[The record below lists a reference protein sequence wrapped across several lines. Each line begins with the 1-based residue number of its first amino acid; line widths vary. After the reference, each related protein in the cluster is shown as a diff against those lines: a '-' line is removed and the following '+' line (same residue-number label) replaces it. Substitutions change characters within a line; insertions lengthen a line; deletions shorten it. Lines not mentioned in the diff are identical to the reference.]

1 MKTIAF
7 LSLLAG
13 GAGASESGCPCITPD
28 LAQYRTGGTLTY
40 EPSGSGGKSYNL
52 PDSYGSGTC
61 AAHDDGLEPYCADTK
76 PPSWCQRQWCYVD
89 SSDCAHSY
97 TRSVFFP
104 DSDIYFSYESCGST
118 NTFSQVSDSSIQL
131 YEIVDRIEA
140 YTCATKLQLEQQLTA
155 WALGDGDKNAE
166 CAYLDSCPCTDCVD
180 ASGWNQA
187 VSLKDSVLV
196 RPASCSDSAQF
207 QDEQGYSCRGWYK
220 FECDQA
226 VETWGYSQSG
236 EDAVISNC
244 PIACEDCA
252 TRSAVSGETECLA
265 QAVRDTYARVASSEY
280 GDFSAG
286 RVGYQYYGLQG
297 DGTMVQWPSM
307 QWCPT
312 QFDPRFRPWY
322 AAAATGPKA
331 VMLVLDASG
340 SMCVDPSISLTDAQ
354 RQAAADIEQ
363 RVSAKGGSIVGE
375 IVISLGWSADVDL
388 DIHVTTPDGTEIFYG
403 ATQADNGYLDVDCLR
418 SPCGGADPIENI
430 AFSSTATERLLR
442 GTYKIEVNVYSRSGY
457 SGSIDAVVSVKSG
470 GCLNVYNLNGLAGR
484 QVVTELAYGG
494 VDAPGTTGL
503 MSRMGLARQAA
514 SAVLDTL
521 TEADFAGIVSFDG
534 CTLKYSETMVRVTDD
549 NRERMKHWVNHLM
562 PGSTTNYAA
571 AFESAFE
578 VLSASSSDV
587 LACPNSSALIFLTDG
602 RPDDW
607 TDANLARV
615 RELNANLNA
624 AILTYTL
631 GDDID
636 AGVVSQLA
644 CENDGVY
651 KHVSNLGEL
660 DAAMAGYYHYFAS
673 VYRGCEG
680 SLRWLEYTD
689 SVTCERLLAGCMP
702 VFDGT
707 GGEYG
712 SGGEFDRRALYGVTC
727 MDANMIASLSTLQAD
742 PGWSDF
748 ETEYTALSRTCGP
761 GVRPDLAAMRSE
773 AGQAACAAVD
783 TSVSA
788 ASAASSCTKQNPME
802 AFREFTCTPAGGG
815 SGSGGGTSEGSEG
828 DEGGGAVGAI
838 VGVIFALSVIVGG
851 FFFARKL
858 IANGNLK
865 IPGFGGRPQAS
876 QQRRPPTAPPPV
888 SVAVPPAATPYVG
901 GAVQMGGAV
910 PAAQGS
916 MPVATGIML
925 PALGGA
931 PMGSVVAYPTPVATA
946 GGYPTAAATSYPTA
960 AATGGMPTAYPN
972 TGMPVAVA
980 YGGKV

>member
-1 MKTIAF
+1 MRTVA
-7 LSLLAG
+7 LLA
-13 GAGASESGCPCITPD
+13 ALALTGASESGCPCITPD
-28 LAQYRTGGTLTY
+28 LDQYRTGGTLTY
-40 EPSGSGGKSYNL
+40 QPSGSGGKSYTL
-52 PDSYGSGTC
+52 PDSYGSGSC
-61 AAHDDGLEPYCADTK
+61 MAHDEGLEPYCAGTK

-89 SSDCAHSY
+89 KSNCAHSY

-104 DSDIYFSYESCGST
+104 SSEIYFSYESCGST
-118 NTFSQVSDSSIQL
+118 NTFSQVTDSSIEL

-140 YTCATKLQLEQQLTA
+140 FTCATKLQLEQQLTG
-155 WALGDGDKNAE
+155 WALGDGDKNAQ
-166 CAYLDSCPCTDCVD
+166 CAYQDSCPCADCVD

-187 VSLKDSVLV
+187 VNLEDSVLV
-196 RPASCSDSAQF
+196 RPASCTDSEQF

-226 VETWGYSQSG
+226 VEIWGYSQSG
-236 EDAVISNC
+236 EDAVLSNC
-244 PIACEDCA
+244 PIACESCPGRA
-252 TRSAVSGETECLA
+252 AVSGETGCLA
-265 QAVRDTYARVASSEY
+265 QAVRDNYARVASSEY
-280 GDFSAG
+280 GDFGSG

-340 SMCVDPSISLTDAQ
+340 SMCVDPSISLTEEQ

-363 RVSAKGGSIVGE
+363 RVSAKGGSVVGE

-388 DIHVTTPDGTEIFYG
+388 DVHVTTPDGTEIYYG
-403 ATQADNGYLDVDCLR
+403 RKNADLGELDVDCLG
-418 SPCGGADPIENI
+418 SPCGSADPIENI
-430 AFSSTATERLLR
+430 AFSPSTTERLLR
-442 GTYKIEVNVYSRSGY
+442 GTYKIEVNVYSRSRH
-457 SGSIDAVVSVKSG
+457 SGSIDAVLSVKAG
-470 GCLNVYNLNGLAGR
+470 GCLNVYNLQDLSGR
-484 QVVTELAYGG
+484 RTVTELSYGG

-521 TEADFAGIVSFDG
+521 TDADFAGIVAFDG
-534 CTLKYSETMVRVTDD
+534 CTLKYSDTMVRVTDD
-549 NRERMKHWVNHLM
+549 NRERMKHFVNHLM

-587 LACPNSSALIFLTDG
+587 LACPNSSAIIFLTDG

-607 TDANLARV
+607 TTENLMRV
-615 RELNANLNA
+615 NELNADINA

-636 AGVVSQLA
+636 SSIVEQLS
-644 CENDGVY
+644 CQNDGVH

-660 DAAMAGYYHYFAS
+660 DHAMAGYYHYFAS
-673 VYRGCEG
+673 TYRGCEG

-702 VFDGT
+702 VFDGVSS
-707 GGEYG
+707 G
-712 SGGEFDRRALYGVTC
+712 SGEAGQRQLYGVTC
-727 MDANMIASLSTLQAD
+727 MDANLIASLTTLRAD
-742 PGWSDF
+742 PGWNDF

-773 AGQAACAAVD
+773 AGNQCTYIEGSSAAPAAAV
-783 TSVSA
+783 
-788 ASAASSCTKQNPME
+788 CTKQNPME
-802 AFREFTCTPAGGG
+802 PYREFTCTPAANNGGG
-815 SGSGGGTSEGSEG
+815 SGGGSGEDEASEDGGG
-828 DEGGGAVGAI
+828 GGGAAAGAI
-838 VGVIFALSVIVGG
+838 VGGLIAVSVLVGG
-851 FFFARKL
+851 VIFARKL

-865 IPGFGGRPQAS
+865 IPGMGR
-876 QQRRPPTAPPPV
+876 QQRPPTAV
-888 SVAVPPAATPYVG
+888 VPPK
-901 GAVQMGGAV
+901 
-910 PAAQGS
+910 PAAQPMATPAAAAGTEMGS
-916 MPVATGIML
+916 VPVAQGIVL
-925 PALGGA
+925 SDQGAA
-931 PMGSVVAYPTPVATA
+931 PMGQPASAYPTAVAT

-960 AATGGMPTAYPN
+960 AATGGYPA
-972 TGMPVAVA
+972 T
-980 YGGKV
+980 KF